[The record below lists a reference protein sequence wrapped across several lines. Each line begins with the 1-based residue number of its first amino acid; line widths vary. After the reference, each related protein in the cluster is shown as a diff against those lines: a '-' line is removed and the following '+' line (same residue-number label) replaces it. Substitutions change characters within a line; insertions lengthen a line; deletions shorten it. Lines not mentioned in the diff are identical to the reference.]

1 MIKNI
6 LLSSMLVSF
15 LSITTNAETI
25 EYKHYKITDE
35 GVFYLSGKDEPLL
48 LPYANPKAFVV
59 LDDEVAKDDQSVYLR
74 DHRVYGIDPLN
85 FKKVTNNI
93 FIDNS
98 YRYSINPLSK
108 ALNLSR
114 VDTETFEVFPNTL
127 YSKDKNSIYFNEIK
141 INDANFATFSPIDDT
156 YAKDINNVY
165 YLGRKIEYADPNGF
179 TVIDDQ
185 YSFSKDKNFVYHYGK
200 HINDL
205 DPKTLTLVLI
215 PNQNKFFP
223 LFRDKSSI
231 FLSERKINDA
241 DPITFKA
248 LSENFYQDKN
258 NIYFQ
263 NQKIPNV
270 DAESFQVINQ
280 QYAKDQHKVYW
291 QSTIVEGADP
301 NSMEI
306 ILYDTHEISFFFKDK
321 HAIYNRGSKT
331 DFDLQ
336 SFELLT
342 SQIAKDKNNVYFIYD
357 EYIVPIN
364 KSDPASFMMINK
376 DYAKDK
382 NYIYSIAAGRPSI
395 DNEKMDPNSF
405 QLLDNPYYSKDKKHV
420 YRLGSIIEGANPL
433 TFKTL
438 TEYYSRDDKNI
449 YLMNFKIPQADAE
462 NFKILNKRFTTKDN
476 HHVYYKGT
484 IIRGADPDTF
494 IALND
499 SFSKDKNGCYEA
511 DKKVDCQ

>member
-114 VDTETFEVFPNTL
+114 VDTETFEVFPNTI
-127 YSKDKNSIYFNEIK
+127 YSKDKNSIYFKEIK
-141 INDANFATFSPIDDT
+141 INDVNFATFSPIDGT

-179 TVIDDQ
+179 TVINNQ
-185 YSFSKDKNFVYHYGK
+185 YSFSK
-200 HINDL
+200 
-205 DPKTLTLVLI
+205 
-215 PNQNKFFP
+215 
-223 LFRDKSSI
+223 
-231 FLSERKINDA
+231 
-241 DPITFKA
+241 
-248 LSENFYQDKN
+248 DKN

-291 QSTIVEGADP
+291 QNTIVEGADP

-321 HAIYNRGSKT
+321 HAVYNQGNKT

-382 NYIYSIAAGRPSI
+382 
-395 DNEKMDPNSF
+395 
-405 QLLDNPYYSKDKKHV
+405 KHV

-449 YLMNFKIPQADAE
+449 YLMNFKIPQADVRS
-462 NFKILNKRFTTKDN
+462 FKILNKRFTAKDN